1 MKKDGFVF
9 MESIV
14 VLVVVALS
22 IATLISSYS
31 LVSRISKE
39 KENYDKVSDKYL
51 LYTLSKLG
59 TDSRCNYGIS
69 CPSLTFTGVS
79 FRADKDNTS
88 EFFCEGTKV
97 GEILIDCAKVFEDM
111 HLVHL
116 YVVDNVRNELN
127 DLHADGTKKNNPSEK
142 AARIYDN
149 GTIEYMKTLKKCNTE
164 NTIDANG
171 QYVNNNKID
180 TRCNDPIIYLIG
192 VFERG
197 NKEYNY
203 ASIVL

>member
-14 VLVVVALS
+14 VLVVVAFS

-31 LVSRISKE
+31 LVSRVSKE
-39 KENYDKVSDKYL
+39 KEQYDSVSDKYL

-59 TDSRCNYGIS
+59 TDTKCNYATS
-69 CPSLTFTGVS
+69 CRDLSNTNVN
-79 FRADKDNTS
+79 FRADRDNTS
-88 EFFCEGTKV
+88 EFFCEGTKA
-97 GEILIDCAKVFEDM
+97 GELLIDCAQLFDDM
-111 HLVHL
+111 NLVHL
-116 YVVDNVRNELN
+116 YVVNNVRNELN
-127 DLHADGTKKNNPSEK
+127 DLNEDGSKKTNPALK

-149 GTIEYMKTLKKCNTE
+149 GTIEYMKTLKKCNDL
-164 NTIDANG
+164 NTIDDDGN
-171 QYVNNNKID
+171 YVNNNQLTSK
-180 TRCNDPIIYLIG
+180 CNDPIIYMIG

-197 NKEYNY
+197 SGDYYY

>member
-22 IATLISSYS
+22 VATLISSYT
-31 LVSRISKE
+31 LVSRVAKE

-59 TDSRCNYGIS
+59 TDNTCNYGIGCS
-69 CPSLTFTGVS
+69 SLTFTGVN
-79 FRADKDNTS
+79 FRADKDNSS
-88 EFFCEGTKV
+88 EFFCEGTKT
-97 GEILIDCAKVFEDM
+97 GEILIDCAKVFDDM

-116 YVVDNVRNELN
+116 YVVNNIRNELN
-127 DLHADGTKKNNPSEK
+127 DLNADGSRKTDPSEK

-149 GTIEYMKTLKKCNTE
+149 GTIEYMKTLKKCNDANST
-164 NTIDANG
+164 DANG
-171 QYVNNNKID
+171 NFINNNKLD
-180 TRCNDPIIYLIG
+180 TACNDPIIYMIG

-197 NKEYNY
+197 SGEYNY
-203 ASIVL
+203 ASIIL